1 MKKQI
6 WNLLLLVF
14 KGLDF
19 DQIII
24 DYYQKNS
31 NTVYSLFLPIGMVL
45 KIEKAVLR
53 ELFLLYF
60 PF

>member
-24 DYYQKNS
+24 DYYQK
-31 NTVYSLFLPIGMVL
+31 
-45 KIEKAVLR
+45 KQ
-53 ELFLLYF
+53 
-60 PF
+60 